1 MLRALPFLARY
12 GLPAALLA
20 ALAVGLSPLPLEP
33 DAHRLAAVFV
43 AVVILWVTEAL
54 PISVTAVLIAPLL
67 VASGVT
73 DAKTAFSPY
82 ADPLLFLF
90 VGGFFIARAMARH
103 GLDRRIAEALLTSR
117 WVDGR
122 PRRMRFAV
130 MAAAA
135 LISMWIS
142 NTATA
147 AILAPIVMGT
157 FEEDDPRAGGALLAL
172 AYACSLGGLG
182 TMVGSPPN
190 GITAR
195 LLEQQA
201 HVPFGFMDWM
211 AVGVPAMVVTFA
223 LAYALSVRLSPP
235 GDAAEK
241 ITREEKPWS
250 RGERV
255 TLAAFGIAVIGW
267 SVPELM
273 AAFEVPGG
281 AALARALP
289 GGAVALFAASILF
302 VVPAAPRAEEPRA
315 TTSGEKRELV
325 LPWDDAVRIDWG
337 IILLFGGGLSLGQ
350 QLFDTGLAEVLA
362 RGFVDATGIGSAV
375 TLLIAVTVFTIFFTE
390 VCSNTAAANMLVPIA
405 IAMAQEIGVSPV
417 PPALGV
423 GLAASCAFMLPI
435 ATGPNAI
442 VFGTGRVKQGD
453 MVRRGLILNVLC
465 SVALVILLL
474 FW

>member
-12 GLPAALLA
+12 GLPAALVA

-43 AVVILWVTEAL
+43 AVVILWITEAL

-67 VASGVT
+67 VVTGVT

-157 FEEDDPRAGGALLAL
+157 FDEDDPRAGGALLAL

-211 AVGVPAMVVTFA
+211 AVGVPAMLVTFA
-223 LAYALSVRLSPP
+223 LAYALSVRVSPP

-241 ITREEKPWS
+241 ITREKKPWS

-255 TLAAFGIAVIGW
+255 TLASFGIAVIGW
-267 SVPELM
+267 SVPELL

-281 AALARALP
+281 VELARALP

-302 VVPAAPRAEEPRA
+302 VIPDEKREQSP
-315 TTSGEKRELV
+315 GEKRELV

-362 RGFVDATGIGSAV
+362 RGFVDATGIESAV

-453 MVRRGLILNVLC
+453 MVRKGLILNVLC
-465 SVALVILLL
+465 SVALVLLL
-474 FW
+474 FFW